1 MKRSNK
7 LLRAAVD
14 AILRAALASTLAAGA
29 FVGAE
34 VAITH
39 SRPLLAIA
47 AVFLGLFAIIWA
59 TVEAIE
65 FRRLDKLSQLERA
78 EEDRRAIRP
87 RL

>member
-29 FVGAE
+29 FIGAE
-34 VAITH
+34 VAISH
-39 SRPLLAIA
+39 DRPLLAIN
-47 AVFLGLFAIIWA
+47 AVFLGLFAILWA
-59 TVEAIE
+59 TFYTLE

-78 EEDRRAIRP
+78 DEERRAIRP
-87 RL
+87 RI

>member
-39 SRPLLAIA
+39 DRPLLAIA
-47 AVFLGLFAIIWA
+47 AVFLGLFGIIWA
-59 TVEAIE
+59 TVEALE
-65 FRRLDKLSQLERA
+65 FRRLDKKAELERA

>member
-1 MKRSNK
+1 MKLSTK

-14 AILRAALASTLAAGA
+14 AILRAALALTLAAGA

-34 VAITH
+34 VAISY

-47 AVFLGLFAIIWA
+47 AVFLGLFAVIWA

-65 FRRLDKLSQLERA
+65 FRRLDKKAELERA
-78 EEDRRAIRP
+78 EEERRAIRP
-87 RL
+87 RI